1 MKTYQIVNKI
11 FVQKKSKLRFLKRL
25 LNTGM
30 ILLLLFGVFELAM
43 KEPFWDVVSSLILP
57 FALASYAKSRCTSS
71 GYDSV
76 ALELTIL
83 PEEIQMVYPA
93 INRND
98 GGGVRREMIRIVEA
112 DVDKIMYSDE
122 LKSIRILAKAVINVD
137 YEKDHKRSTIDERLH
152 NQSSEYI
159 IYLPP
164 NQVEDIIDDIENN
177 FGLTI
182 ERIS

>member
-11 FVQKKSKLRFLKRL
+11 FVQKRSKLRFLKGL
-25 LNTGM
+25 LNICM

-43 KEPFWDVVSSLILP
+43 KEPFWDVVRSLILP

-98 GGGVRREMIRIVEA
+98 GGGIRRETIRIVEA
-112 DVDKIMYSDE
+112 DLDKIMYSDE

-152 NQSSEYI
+152 NQPSEYI

-164 NQVEDIIDDIENN
+164 NQVNEILNEIEQN
-177 FGLTI
+177 FRLTI
-182 ERIS
+182 DRLS